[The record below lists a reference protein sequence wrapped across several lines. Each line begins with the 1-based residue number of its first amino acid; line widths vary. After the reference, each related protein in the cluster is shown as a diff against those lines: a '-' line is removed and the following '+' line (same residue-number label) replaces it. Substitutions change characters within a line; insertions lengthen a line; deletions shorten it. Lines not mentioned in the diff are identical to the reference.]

1 MAIHIR
7 PAESRDLQSLAEF
20 ALALAQVHIQVDA
33 RRFVLPGAGGDAFFF
48 EFFKGELERVETS
61 LFSAED
67 QSTPV
72 GYAFIR
78 IEPANV
84 EGLCETSAW
93 LHDLY
98 VDPQFRGRGVG
109 RQLISAAIESAAQLG
124 SSSLML
130 GVSPT
135 NTQALRLYEQLG
147 MRATMIEMR
156 LDFL

>member
-1 MAIHIR
+1 MSIRIR
-7 PAESRDLQSLAEF
+7 PAQSRDLQSLAEF
-20 ALALAQVHIQVDA
+20 ALALAQIHIQVDP
-33 RRFVLPGAGGDAFFF
+33 RRFVLPGAGGNAFFF
-48 EFFKGELERVETS
+48 EFFRAELERTETA
-61 LFSAED
+61 LLIAED
-67 QSTPV
+67 SSTPV

-109 RQLISAAIESAAQLG
+109 RQLISAAIESAQHLG

-130 GVSPT
+130 GVSPG
-135 NTQALRLYEQLG
+135 NTQARQLYEQLG

-156 LDFL
+156 LDFV